1 MVDGRNVYVTDHLGR
16 VEHVEGRWD
25 TTAAAD
31 AAEHRN
37 GHQQRVAGRAD
48 RQPGDV
54 GAHLIAA
61 SGGGGGEG
69 LNLVALRDAI
79 NAAGGDYGKMEREIR
94 RLVAQDPDVLIELRI
109 DLQYPGSST
118 RPGLIVIDV
127 LADGKRVGKVNFE
140 Q

>member
-1 MVDGRNVYVTDHLGR
+1 M
-16 VEHVEGRWD
+16 
-25 TTAAAD
+25 
-31 AAEHRN
+31 
-37 GHQQRVAGRAD
+37 
-48 RQPGDV
+48 

-94 RLVAQDPDVLIELRI
+94 RLVAQDPDALIEMRI
-109 DLQYPGSST
+109 NLGYPGSSR
-118 RPGLIVIDV
+118 RPDQIDIDV
-127 LADGKRVGKVNFE
+127 FADGHMVGKVDIT